1 MHDSG
6 DPEGYVRGALA
17 DGERVMGFG
26 HRVFSYVPVG
36 VRLLDTPA
44 VAGDLAAR
52 GIDTTDRF
60 FWELFFIT
68 DAECVTVRDRNPWN
82 VLVKAPTPHGTLGV
96 TLDGDAAVRALT
108 VEP

>member
-6 DPEGYVRGALA
+6 DPEGYIRGALA
-17 DGERVMGFG
+17 DSERVMGFG

-44 VAGDLAAR
+44 AVGDLAAR

-60 FWELFFIT
+60 L
-68 DAECVTVRDRNPWN
+68 
-82 VLVKAPTPHGTLGV
+82 
-96 TLDGDAAVRALT
+96 
-108 VEP
+108 